1 MSYQSGD
8 FSDGGSTSIDDTQM
22 PHQIKPASTT
32 TKNTVDYLAVG
43 SKLDKIVGNDNIEK
57 VIEKKTEFKLGAAF
71 KLNEENIS
79 KSNFDSSEESIDY
92 NNLPNSEPQ
101 RQENSLAIVIP
112 REVENRNE
120 QNSQNNQNAPNN
132 PENKE
137 SFLNKKKKRNKP
149 KKKKSPKKYKI
160 KKDNIIKEILRCCPK
175 KKKSPKKYKIKKDN
189 IIKEILRCC
198 FNGNLKSKI
207 EKKVKQYR
215 VLFFNFFPK
224 KFIIKVKNNKYFL
237 NYTLEKI
244 LKEKSLSED
253 KENSKFTNNVL
264 DFLKSINY
272 ADLKKTFR
280 TLYEEF
286 LTSDEFNSHLNDLIK
301 NKKELKAKAFE
312 EYSRKF
318 LEE

>member
-1 MSYQSGD
+1 MSYRSGD

-32 TKNTVDYLAVG
+32 TKNTVEYLAVG

-137 SFLNKKKKRNKP
+137 SFLNKKKKRNKQ
-149 KKKKSPKKYKI
+149 KRKKSA
-160 KKDNIIKEILRCCPK
+160 
-175 KKKSPKKYKIKKDN
+175 KKYKIKKDN

-215 VLFFNFFPK
+215 ILFFNFFPK

-244 LKEKSLSED
+244 LIEKSLSEN
-253 KENSKFTNNVL
+253 KENSKFTNRVL

>member
-1 MSYQSGD
+1 MSYRSGD

-32 TKNTVDYLAVG
+32 TKNTVEYLAVG

-120 QNSQNNQNAPNN
+120 QNSQNNQNASNN

-137 SFLNKKKKRNKP
+137 SFLNKKKKRNK
-149 KKKKSPKKYKI
+149 
-160 KKDNIIKEILRCCPK
+160 PK

>member
-32 TKNTVDYLAVG
+32 TKNTVYYFAEG

-57 VIEKKTEFKLGAAF
+57 VIEKKTKFKLEAAF

-137 SFLNKKKKRNKP
+137 SFLNKKKKRNK
-149 KKKKSPKKYKI
+149 
-160 KKDNIIKEILRCCPK
+160 PK

>member
-1 MSYQSGD
+1 MSYQSED
-8 FSDGGSTSIDDTQM
+8 FSDGGSTSIDDKQM
-22 PHQIKPASTT
+22 PHQIKPVSTT
-32 TKNTVDYLAVG
+32 TKNTKEYLDKG

-160 KKDNIIKEILRCCPK
+160 KKDNIIKEILRCC
-175 KKKSPKKYKIKKDN
+175 
-189 IIKEILRCC
+189 

-244 LKEKSLSED
+244 LIEKSSCED

>member
-32 TKNTVDYLAVG
+32 TKNTVYYFAEG

-57 VIEKKTEFKLGAAF
+57 VIEKKTKFKLGAAF

-160 KKDNIIKEILRCCPK
+160 KKDNIIKEILRCC
-175 KKKSPKKYKIKKDN
+175 
-189 IIKEILRCC
+189 
-198 FNGNLKSKI
+198 FNVNLKSKI

-253 KENSKFTNNVL
+253 KENSKFTNNIL

>member
-8 FSDGGSTSIDDTQM
+8 FSDWGSTSIDDTQM

-32 TKNTVDYLAVG
+32 TKNTVYYFAEG

-160 KKDNIIKEILRCCPK
+160 KKDNIIKEILRCC
-175 KKKSPKKYKIKKDN
+175 
-189 IIKEILRCC
+189 
-198 FNGNLKSKI
+198 FNVNLKSKI

>member
-1 MSYQSGD
+1 MSYRSGD

-32 TKNTVDYLAVG
+32 TKNTVEYLAVG

-137 SFLNKKKKRNKP
+137 SFLNKKKKRNKQ
-149 KKKKSPKKYKI
+149 KRKKSAKKYKI
-160 KKDNIIKEILRCCPK
+160 KKDNIIKEILRCC
-175 KKKSPKKYKIKKDN
+175 
-189 IIKEILRCC
+189 L
-198 FNGNLKSKI
+198 NGNLKSKI

-244 LKEKSLSED
+244 LIEKSLSEN

>member
-1 MSYQSGD
+1 MSYRSGD

-32 TKNTVDYLAVG
+32 TKNTVEYLAVG

-137 SFLNKKKKRNKP
+137 SFLNKKKKRNKQ
-149 KKKKSPKKYKI
+149 K
-160 KKDNIIKEILRCCPK
+160 R
-175 KKKSPKKYKIKKDN
+175 KKSPKKYKIKKDN

-224 KFIIKVKNNKYFL
+224 KFIIKVKNSKYFL

-272 ADLKKTFR
+272 VDLKKTFR

>member
-32 TKNTVDYLAVG
+32 TKNTVEYLAVG

-57 VIEKKTEFKLGAAF
+57 VIEKKTEFKL
-71 KLNEENIS
+71 NIS

-137 SFLNKKKKRNKP
+137 SFLNKKKKRNKQ
-149 KKKKSPKKYKI
+149 KRKKSA
-160 KKDNIIKEILRCCPK
+160 
-175 KKKSPKKYKIKKDN
+175 KKYKIKKDN

-244 LKEKSLSED
+244 LIEKSLSEN

>member
-1 MSYQSGD
+1 MSYQSED
-8 FSDGGSTSIDDTQM
+8 FSDGGSTSIDDKQM
-22 PHQIKPASTT
+22 LHQIKPVSTT
-32 TKNTVDYLAVG
+32 TKNTVEYLAVG

-57 VIEKKTEFKLGAAF
+57 VIEKKTEFKL
-71 KLNEENIS
+71 NIS

-132 PENKE
+132 RENKE
-137 SFLNKKKKRNKP
+137 SFLNKKKKRNKQ
-149 KKKKSPKKYKI
+149 KRKKSA
-160 KKDNIIKEILRCCPK
+160 
-175 KKKSPKKYKIKKDN
+175 KKYKIKKDN

-244 LKEKSLSED
+244 LIEKSLSEN

>member
-1 MSYQSGD
+1 MSYRSGD

-32 TKNTVDYLAVG
+32 TKNTVEYLAVG

-160 KKDNIIKEILRCCPK
+160 KKDNIIKEILRCC
-175 KKKSPKKYKIKKDN
+175 
-189 IIKEILRCC
+189 

-253 KENSKFTNNVL
+253 KENSKFTNSVL

>member
-32 TKNTVDYLAVG
+32 TKNTKEYLDEG

-57 VIEKKTEFKLGAAF
+57 VIEKKTKFKLGAAF

-137 SFLNKKKKRNKP
+137 SFLNKKKKRNKQ
-149 KKKKSPKKYKI
+149 KRKKSA
-160 KKDNIIKEILRCCPK
+160 
-175 KKKSPKKYKIKKDN
+175 KKYKIKKDN

-272 ADLKKTFR
+272 VDLKKTFR

>member
-57 VIEKKTEFKLGAAF
+57 VIEKKTEFKLEAAF

-137 SFLNKKKKRNKP
+137 SFLNKKKKRNKQ
-149 KKKKSPKKYKI
+149 K
-160 KKDNIIKEILRCCPK
+160 R
-175 KKKSPKKYKIKKDN
+175 KKSPKKYKIKKDN

-224 KFIIKVKNNKYFL
+224 KFIIKVKNSKYFL

-272 ADLKKTFR
+272 VDLKKTFR

>member
-1 MSYQSGD
+1 MG
-8 FSDGGSTSIDDTQM
+8 
-22 PHQIKPASTT
+22 PP
-32 TKNTVDYLAVG
+32 
-43 SKLDKIVGNDNIEK
+43 
-57 VIEKKTEFKLGAAF
+57 F

-137 SFLNKKKKRNKP
+137 SFLNKKKKRNK
-149 KKKKSPKKYKI
+149 
-160 KKDNIIKEILRCCPK
+160 PK

>member
-1 MSYQSGD
+1 MSYRSGD

-32 TKNTVDYLAVG
+32 TKNTVAYLAVG

-137 SFLNKKKKRNKP
+137 SFLNKKKKRNKQ
-149 KKKKSPKKYKI
+149 K
-160 KKDNIIKEILRCCPK
+160 R
-175 KKKSPKKYKIKKDN
+175 KKSPKKYKIKKDN

-244 LKEKSLSED
+244 LIEKSSSED

-272 ADLKKTFR
+272 VDLKKTFR

>member
-1 MSYQSGD
+1 MSYRSGD

-32 TKNTVDYLAVG
+32 TKNTVEYLAVG

-137 SFLNKKKKRNKP
+137 SFLNKKKKRNK
-149 KKKKSPKKYKI
+149 
-160 KKDNIIKEILRCCPK
+160 PK

>member
-32 TKNTVDYLAVG
+32 TKNTVAYLAVG

-137 SFLNKKKKRNKP
+137 SFLNKKKKRNK
-149 KKKKSPKKYKI
+149 
-160 KKDNIIKEILRCCPK
+160 PK

>member
-1 MSYQSGD
+1 MSYQSED

-32 TKNTVDYLAVG
+32 TKNTKEYLDEG

-57 VIEKKTEFKLGAAF
+57 VIEKKTKFKLGAAF

-160 KKDNIIKEILRCCPK
+160 KKDNIIKEILRCC
-175 KKKSPKKYKIKKDN
+175 
-189 IIKEILRCC
+189 

-253 KENSKFTNNVL
+253 KENSKFTNNIL

-312 EYSRKF
+312 EYSGKF

>member
-1 MSYQSGD
+1 MSYQSED
-8 FSDGGSTSIDDTQM
+8 FSDGGSTSIDDKQM
-22 PHQIKPASTT
+22 PHQIKPVSTT
-32 TKNTVDYLAVG
+32 TKNTKEYLDKG

-57 VIEKKTEFKLGAAF
+57 DIEKKTELKLGAAF

-160 KKDNIIKEILRCCPK
+160 KKDNIIKEILRCF
-175 KKKSPKKYKIKKDN
+175 
-189 IIKEILRCC
+189 

-244 LKEKSLSED
+244 LKEKSSCED
-253 KENSKFTNNVL
+253 KENSKFTNNIL

-272 ADLKKTFR
+272 ADPKKTFR

>member
-32 TKNTVDYLAVG
+32 TKNTVDYFAKG

-160 KKDNIIKEILRCCPK
+160 KKDNIIKEILRCC
-175 KKKSPKKYKIKKDN
+175 
-189 IIKEILRCC
+189 
-198 FNGNLKSKI
+198 FNVNLKSKI

-244 LKEKSLSED
+244 LKEKSSCED

>member
-32 TKNTVDYLAVG
+32 TKNTKEYLDEG

-120 QNSQNNQNAPNN
+120 QNSQNNQNVPNN

-137 SFLNKKKKRNKP
+137 SFLNKKKKRNK
-149 KKKKSPKKYKI
+149 
-160 KKDNIIKEILRCCPK
+160 PK

-253 KENSKFTNNVL
+253 KENSKFTNNIL

>member
-32 TKNTVDYLAVG
+32 TKNTVYYFAKG

-57 VIEKKTEFKLGAAF
+57 VIEKKTKFKLEAAF

-160 KKDNIIKEILRCCPK
+160 KKDNIIKEILRCC
-175 KKKSPKKYKIKKDN
+175 
-189 IIKEILRCC
+189 

-253 KENSKFTNNVL
+253 KENSKFTNNIL

>member
-32 TKNTVDYLAVG
+32 TKNTKEYLDEG

-57 VIEKKTEFKLGAAF
+57 VIEKKTKFKLGPPF

-137 SFLNKKKKRNKP
+137 SFLNKKKKRNK
-149 KKKKSPKKYKI
+149 
-160 KKDNIIKEILRCCPK
+160 PK

>member
-32 TKNTVDYLAVG
+32 TKNTKEYLDEG

-57 VIEKKTEFKLGAAF
+57 VIEKKTKFKLGSAF

-160 KKDNIIKEILRCCPK
+160 KKDNIIKEILRCC
-175 KKKSPKKYKIKKDN
+175 
-189 IIKEILRCC
+189 

-253 KENSKFTNNVL
+253 KENSKFTNNIL

>member
-137 SFLNKKKKRNKP
+137 SFLNKKKKRNKQ
-149 KKKKSPKKYKI
+149 K
-160 KKDNIIKEILRCCPK
+160 R
-175 KKKSPKKYKIKKDN
+175 KKSPKKYKIKKDN

-198 FNGNLKSKI
+198 FNGNLKLKI

>member
-32 TKNTVDYLAVG
+32 TKNTVNYFAKG

-57 VIEKKTEFKLGAAF
+57 VIEKKTKFKLEAAF

-160 KKDNIIKEILRCCPK
+160 KKDNIIKEILRCC
-175 KKKSPKKYKIKKDN
+175 
-189 IIKEILRCC
+189 

-253 KENSKFTNNVL
+253 KENSKFTNNIL

>member
-32 TKNTVDYLAVG
+32 TKNTKEYLTKG

-57 VIEKKTEFKLGAAF
+57 VIEKKTKFKLGAAF

-137 SFLNKKKKRNKP
+137 SFLNKKKKRNK
-149 KKKKSPKKYKI
+149 
-160 KKDNIIKEILRCCPK
+160 PK

-318 LEE
+318 LEK

>member
-32 TKNTVDYLAVG
+32 TKNTKKYLDEG

-57 VIEKKTEFKLGAAF
+57 VIEKKTKFKLGAAF

-137 SFLNKKKKRNKP
+137 SFLNKKKKRNK
-149 KKKKSPKKYKI
+149 
-160 KKDNIIKEILRCCPK
+160 PK

>member
-1 MSYQSGD
+1 MSYRSGD

-32 TKNTVDYLAVG
+32 TKNTVEYLAVG

-160 KKDNIIKEILRCCPK
+160 KKDNIIKEILRCC
-175 KKKSPKKYKIKKDN
+175 
-189 IIKEILRCC
+189 

-244 LKEKSLSED
+244 LIEKSLSEN

-272 ADLKKTFR
+272 VDLKKTFR

>member
-32 TKNTVDYLAVG
+32 TKNTVEYLAVG

-137 SFLNKKKKRNKP
+137 SFLNKKKKRNKQ
-149 KKKKSPKKYKI
+149 K
-160 KKDNIIKEILRCCPK
+160 R
-175 KKKSPKKYKIKKDN
+175 KKSPKKYKIKKDN

-224 KFIIKVKNNKYFL
+224 KFIIKVKNSKYFL

-272 ADLKKTFR
+272 VDLKKTFR

>member
-32 TKNTVDYLAVG
+32 TKNTKEYLDEG

-57 VIEKKTEFKLGAAF
+57 VIEKKTKFKLGAAF

-79 KSNFDSSEESIDY
+79 KRNFDSSEESIDY

-120 QNSQNNQNAPNN
+120 QNNQNNQNAPNN

-137 SFLNKKKKRNKP
+137 SFLNKKKKRNKQ
-149 KKKKSPKKYKI
+149 K
-160 KKDNIIKEILRCCPK
+160 R
-175 KKKSPKKYKIKKDN
+175 KKSPKKYKIKKDN

-215 VLFFNFFPK
+215 ILFFNFFPK

-244 LKEKSLSED
+244 LIEKSLSEN
-253 KENSKFTNNVL
+253 KENSKFTNSVL

>member
-1 MSYQSGD
+1 MSYRSGD

-32 TKNTVDYLAVG
+32 TKNTVEYLAVG

-137 SFLNKKKKRNKP
+137 SFLNKKKKRNKQ
-149 KKKKSPKKYKI
+149 KRKKSA
-160 KKDNIIKEILRCCPK
+160 
-175 KKKSPKKYKIKKDN
+175 KKYKIKKDN

-244 LKEKSLSED
+244 LIEKSLSEN

>member
-32 TKNTVDYLAVG
+32 TKNTVYYFAEG

-57 VIEKKTEFKLGAAF
+57 VIEKKTKFKLGAAF

-160 KKDNIIKEILRCCPK
+160 KKDNIIKEILRCC
-175 KKKSPKKYKIKKDN
+175 
-189 IIKEILRCC
+189 

-215 VLFFNFFPK
+215 ALFFNFFPK

-253 KENSKFTNNVL
+253 KENSKFTNNIL

>member
-1 MSYQSGD
+1 MLFSNLMSYQSGD

-32 TKNTVDYLAVG
+32 TKNTVEYLAVG

-137 SFLNKKKKRNKP
+137 SFLNKKKKRNK
-149 KKKKSPKKYKI
+149 
-160 KKDNIIKEILRCCPK
+160 PK